1 MENKNYTWLM
11 LVAILGY
18 IIGVIACITIIGLI
32 IGIPM
37 IMGAN
42 RYAYWAKM
50 SNEALQNEV
59 QSMFGWTIFFCIFAF
74 PLGLVALIPYL
85 NLDAD
90 RSSGTV
96 ENVKYTVSNND
107 AMQEK
112 IDKIEKLAALK
123 AKGLI
128 DEDDFKAAKAKI
140 LAE

>member
-1 MENKNYTWLM
+1 MANKNYTWLM

-18 IIGVIACITIIGLI
+18 IIGVIACVTVIGLI

-37 IMGAN
+37 IIGAN

-50 SNEALQNEV
+50 SDEALQNEA

-74 PLGLVALIPYL
+74 PFGLVALIPYL

-90 RSSGTV
+90 KIDTV
-96 ENVKYTVSNND
+96 ENVKYTVSKKD
-107 AMQEK
+107 PMQEK

-123 AKGLI
+123 EKGLI
-128 DEDDFKAAKAKI
+128 DEDDFKVAKAKI
-140 LAE
+140 LSE

>member
-1 MENKNYTWLM
+1 MANKNYTWLM

-18 IIGVIACITIIGLI
+18 IIGVIACVTIIGLI

-37 IMGAN
+37 IIGAN

-50 SNEALQNEV
+50 SDEALQNEA

-74 PLGLVALIPYL
+74 PFGLVALIPYL

-90 RSSGTV
+90 KIDTV
-96 ENVKYTVSNND
+96 ENVKYTVSNKD
-107 AMQEK
+107 PMQDK

-123 AKGLI
+123 EKGLI
-128 DEDDFKAAKAKI
+128 DEDDFKVAKAKI
-140 LAE
+140 LSE